1 MCVFFPDHL
10 AWEKR
15 REVAVV
21 AQVLGTRHC
30 VRGADMTPLAVAVT
44 IFCE

>member
-1 MCVFFPDHL
+1 MYVFFPNHL

-15 REVAVV
+15 EVV